1 MSKYTKASGWAFG
14 VFYGA
19 CCTICITCVYAF
31 REPVVVQTN
40 DRTPEV
46 ITVTS
51 YDASG
56 ETIVEHFDAHANIV
70 HDIFG
75 TGIADLNFDGTVDL
89 ADLNIL
95 LPLMGTHYR
104 EADPAGVTP

>member
-19 CCTICITCVYAF
+19 CCTVCITCVYAF
-31 REPVVVQTN
+31 REPVALQPD

-46 ITVTS
+46 ITLTS

-56 ETIVEHFDAHANIV
+56 EAIVEHFDAHPSVV

-75 TGIADLNFDGTVDL
+75 TGMGDLNFDRVVDL
-89 ADLNIL
+89 ADLNIML
-95 LPLMGTHYR
+95 SLIGTDYR

>member
-1 MSKYTKASGWAFG
+1 MSRSRRRAELLLNAACIAPL
-14 VFYGA
+14 VFMGFV
-19 CCTICITCVYAF
+19 VYAS
-31 REPVVVQTN
+31 RSSVADPAQH
-40 DRTPEV
+40 RTPEV

-56 ETIVEHFDAHANIV
+56 EAIVEHFDAHPSVV

-75 TGIADLNFDGTVDL
+75 TGVADLNFDGTVDL

-95 LPLMGTHYR
+95 LPLMGTDYR
-104 EADPAGVTP
+104 EATSP

>member
-14 VFYGA
+14 VFYAA

-31 REPVVVQTN
+31 REPIAEQTRG
-40 DRTPEV
+40 RTPEV

-56 ETIVEHFDAHANIV
+56 EEIVEHFDAHPSVV

-75 TGIADLNFDGTVDL
+75 TGMADLNFDGVVDL
-89 ADLNIL
+89 ADLNIML
-95 LPLMGTHYR
+95 SLIGTDYR
-104 EADPAGVTP
+104 QTTEGPVNP